1 MAHASNAAGFS
12 NVCWNP
18 FKRHDGHGTGVF
30 CDSGLFG
37 VNDVHDDAA
46 LLHSGKAS
54 LEQITAHS

>member
-1 MAHASNAAGFS
+1 
-12 NVCWNP
+12 
-18 FKRHDGHGTGVF
+18 
-30 CDSGLFG
+30 LFG